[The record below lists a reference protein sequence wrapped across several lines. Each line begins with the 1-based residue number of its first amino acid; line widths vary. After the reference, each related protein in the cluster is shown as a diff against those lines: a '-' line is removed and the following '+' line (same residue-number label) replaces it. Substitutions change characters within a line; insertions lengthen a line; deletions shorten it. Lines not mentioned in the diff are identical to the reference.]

1 MLGHGREVHRYD
13 HSVRSGHGW
22 CPLGAYGKKPAT
34 QSSLFGELVNEE
46 RTVRVAYS
54 EERIH
59 EAVVRVAE
67 AINLD
72 FAGQHVHLIGVLKG
86 SFLFLA
92 DLVRH
97 LRVPCSVDF
106 VRLSSYGSGISSSGT
121 AREVISL
128 ADPVAG
134 RHVVVVEEIVDSGQT
149 LAKLLR
155 DLLDAGAASV
165 RVCTLVDKT
174 GRRQVEVPVHY
185 RGFSIEDGFLIG
197 YGLDMDEKYRNL
209 PAIYMMEESPEAKEL

>member
-1 MLGHGREVHRYD
+1 M
-13 HSVRSGHGW
+13 
-22 CPLGAYGKKPAT
+22 
-34 QSSLFGELVNEE
+34 
-46 RTVRVAYS
+46 RVVYS

-59 EAVVRVAE
+59 EAVVRLAE
-67 AINLD
+67 SINLD

-106 VRLSSYGSGISSSGT
+106 VRLSAYGSGTSSSGT
-121 AREVISL
+121 VREVISL

-155 DLLDAGAASV
+155 DLLEAGAASV
-165 RVCTLVDKT
+165 RVCALVDKT

-209 PAIYMMEESPEAKEL
+209 PAIYMMEESPEAKEV